1 MGPASARGETR
12 LKQVEYWGFVAILG
26 ASEAPVKLRTVLRRV
41 GDGQIT
47 FWSVMP
53 YNKFRRGEQR
63 LSTDG
68 IEND

>member
-1 MGPASARGETR
+1 
-12 LKQVEYWGFVAILG
+12 VAILG
-26 ASEAPVKLRTVLRRV
+26 KPEAPVKLRTVLRRV
-41 GDGQIT
+41 GGGNVT

-68 IEND
+68 IEDD